1 MLSPAGTTAII
12 RPDLA
17 ETFKE
22 FDAEMNEEG
31 YIGQAVLPT
40 KPVNEAGAYFM
51 KLPIEEF
58 SKTVVTARAA
68 GAAYPR
74 IDLKFEQ
81 DSYQCQ
87 EHGLEGVVDDRN
99 KSIYS
104 SYFDAEVEMA
114 QAIRAAVR
122 RNHEQRIADAVFN
135 TSTWTGSALTTAA
148 TTAWST
154 VASGTVI
161 ADVLNARNKVRI
173 GCGIDPDTLICNW
186 VVWENIRSNTA
197 IQDLIKQTAS
207 VQRNDMT
214 PQMIANALGLKQI
227 LIAKAVKNSAN
238 EGAAFSGGEIWSSTY
253 AMVCK
258 LGGPSLINQPGIGL
272 TFHYTGDGSS
282 VDGTVETYRDE
293 SRRGEVVRVRHD
305 VQSKILYPQAGHLIS
320 GVTA

>member
-22 FDAEMNEEG
+22 FDAEMNAEG
-31 YIGQAVLPT
+31 YIGQQVLPT
-40 KPVNEAGAYFM
+40 KPVAEAGAYFM

-58 SKTVVTARAA
+58 TKTVSTARAS

-81 DSYQCQ
+81 DSYQCA

-99 KSIYS
+99 KAIYS

-114 QAIRAAVR
+114 QAVRAAVR

-135 TSTWTGSALTTAA
+135 TTTWTGAALTTAA
-148 TTAWST
+148 GTAWST
-154 VASGTVI
+154 VATGTII
-161 ADVLNARNKVRI
+161 ADVLNARAKVRI
-173 GCGIDPDTLICNW
+173 GCGLDPDTLICNW
-186 VVWENIRSNTA
+186 VVWENMRDNAPIIDR
-197 IQDLIKQTAS
+197 IKYTE
-207 VQRNDMT
+207 T
-214 PQMIANALGLKQI
+214 PSRANITTEMVARVLGLKQI
-227 LIAKAVKNSAN
+227 LVAKAVTNSAN
-238 EGAAFSGGEIWSSTY
+238 EGAAFSGGEIWSSSY

-258 LGGPSLINQPGIGL
+258 IGGASLLNNPGIGV

-320 GVTA
+320 GV